1 MATSSTR
8 SLSEPAD
15 KGLVVVRVTPITS
28 LKHNL
33 TFLTEESALSV
44 TQGLIT

>member
-1 MATSSTR
+1 MATCSTG

-15 KGLVVVRVTPITS
+15 KGLVVVHVTPITS

-33 TFLTEESALSV
+33 TFVTGESALSV